1 MTQKV
6 RAIAKIVGL
15 AVLGWGVLLPA
26 DVSAQETSIA
36 GVVTDS
42 TGGVLPGVTVEA
54 SSPVLIEGSRVAVTD
69 SQGVYR
75 VVDLRPG
82 TYRVTYTL
90 PGFSRVLREGIQ
102 LTTGFTASVNVQLTV
117 GALEETVTVTTVS
130 PVVDVQSVVQRKVI
144 TQEILEALPIAK
156 SMQSFVAI
164 VPGLQVSA
172 ANRDVGGTTGD
183 RPLGTTIHGGRP
195 GDQHIYYNGLR
206 SNNFNSAGT
215 GGGGGYSIYFNPAAI
230 AEINLETGQ
239 QTISSESGGVII
251 SVIPKEGG
259 NLFSGVFVVNGTN
272 EDLQSSNL
280 TNDLRARGVSTV
292 PRISG
297 IFDVNAGLGGP
308 IVREKVWF
316 YGAYRRWGSE
326 TFVGGDKF
334 FSAAPL
340 AWAPTPDST
349 RDAYDQNLA
358 SDFNGR
364 LTSQISQNN
373 KVSFAIDFQRRC
385 LCYQGITGNVSPEAT
400 TFTRDRSHYWQG
412 KWSHTA
418 TNRLL
423 LQAGVSHNKMNWNGA
438 PQPGVGPDVI
448 SVVELSTGQR
458 YRATGLFNSR
468 TQDEGFNSSTYN
480 MNFTAN
486 YVTGSHSF
494 FAGTNVLHAR
504 PTTDWHVN
512 GDREYRFLNGQPFS
526 IILRAMP
533 KKEQNRMNDVA
544 IYVADRW
551 TIDRLTLNLGLRY
564 TQFMGYVPEQIVPAG
579 TFLPATTYPEIRDV
593 VNWRDLTPRA
603 GVAYDLRGDGK
614 TALKVSVS
622 KFLTGHAGDVV
633 NRDNPQ
639 STIAD
644 NATRS
649 WFDLDND
656 FVEDCDLL
664 NPDLNGECGAI
675 SDRRFGTS
683 RSQTT
688 FQDRETQHGFGVRDG
703 SWEIAAGVQRELM
716 PSVSMEAT
724 YFRRWY
730 GNFLATDNR
739 LVGPGDF
746 DPFCVTA
753 PVDSRLPGGGGDSI
767 CGLYDIKPQQFGL
780 VDNFV
785 TFADTF
791 GTRTEVYNGVDL
803 TVNARLPRRAFV
815 QGGVNV
821 GRSATDDCDVRPDSP
836 QKLFCNVT
844 PKFLTDVKLAV
855 SYPLPWWD
863 LQLSGTIQSSPG
875 PEITASHTVP
885 SSEVAPSLGRPLAS
899 GRTTTVALVEPG
911 TMYGERLNQLDLRM
925 AKSVRMARFT
935 VRGIVDLYNVFNANT
950 VLDQNNTYGP
960 RWQQPLII
968 LPGRFVK
975 FGMQVN
981 F

>member
-1 MTQKV
+1 MSWSI
-6 RAIAKIVGL
+6 RGIARISGL
-15 AVLGWGVLLPA
+15 ILSTLFLLTPAPAV
-26 DVSAQETSIA
+26 AQETSIA
-36 GVVTDS
+36 GVVTDT
-42 TGGVLPGVTVEA
+42 TGAVLPGVTVEV
-54 SSPVLIEGSRVAVTD
+54 SSPVLIEGTRAAVTD

-82 TYRVTYTL
+82 TYRIVFSL

-102 LTTGFTASVNVQLTV
+102 LTTGFTATVNGQLAV
-117 GALEETVTVTTVS
+117 GALEETVTVSSAS
-130 PVVDVQSVVQRKVI
+130 PIVDVQSVVQREVI
-144 TQEILEALPIAK
+144 TQETLDALPIAK

-183 RPLGTTIHGGRP
+183 RPLGTTIHGGRE

-251 SVIPKEGG
+251 SVVPKEGG
-259 NLFSGVFVVNGTN
+259 NSFSGLFLVNGTN
-272 EDLQSSNL
+272 SDLQSSNL
-280 TNDLRARGVSTV
+280 TQDLRAQGVTTV
-292 PRISG
+292 PRIKG

-308 IVREKVWF
+308 VAREKVWF

-326 TFVGGDKF
+326 TYVGGNKF
-334 FSAAPL
+334 FSSTPL
-340 AWAPTPDST
+340 GWTPNPDRG

-358 SDFNGR
+358 SDYNGR
-364 LTSQISQNN
+364 LTSQISDKN
-373 KVSFAIDFQRRC
+373 KLSFAIDLQRRC

-400 TFTRDRSHYWQG
+400 AFTRDRSHYWQG
-412 KWSHTA
+412 KWSYTA
-418 TNRLL
+418 TSRLL

-448 SVVELSTGQR
+448 SVVELSTGLR
-458 YRATGLFNSR
+458 YRSTGQFNSR
-468 TQDEGFNSSTYN
+468 IQDEGYNSSTYN

-512 GDREYRFLNGQPFS
+512 GDREYRFLNGEPNQ
-526 IILRAMP
+526 IILRATP
-533 KKEQNRMNDVA
+533 KKEMNRMNDVA
-544 IYVADRW
+544 IFVADRW

-564 TQFMGYVPEQIVPAG
+564 TQFMGYVPEQVVPAG
-579 TFLPATTYPEIRDV
+579 TFIPAVTYPKVPDV

-603 GVAYDLRGDGK
+603 GVAYDLRGDGR
-614 TALKVSVS
+614 TAVKFSMS
-622 KFLTGHAGDVV
+622 KFLVGHAGDVV

-644 NATRS
+644 NAARA
-649 WFDLDND
+649 WFDRNGN

-664 NPDLNGECGAI
+664 NPDENGECGPI
-675 SDRRFGTS
+675 SNRRFGQTTN
-683 RSQTT
+683 RTT
-688 FQDRETQHGFGVRDG
+688 FQDGATQRGYGVRDY
-703 SWEIAAGVQRELM
+703 SWEIATGIQQQLWSGV
-716 PSVSMEAT
+716 SVEGT

-746 DPFCVTA
+746 DPFCFSA
-753 PVDSRLPGGGGDSI
+753 PMDARLPGGGGNQI
-767 CGLYDIKPQQFGL
+767 CGLYDVRPERFGL
-780 VDNFV
+780 VDELV

-791 GTRTEVYNGVDL
+791 GKRTEIYNGADL
-803 TVNARLPRRAFV
+803 TLNARLPGRAFV
-815 QGGVNV
+815 QGGINI
-821 GRSATDDCDVRPDSP
+821 GRTATNDCDVRPDSP
-836 QKLFCNVT
+836 QRVFCDIR
-844 PKFLTDVKLAV
+844 PLFLTDVKLAV
-855 SYPLPWWD
+855 SYPLPWWE
-863 LQLSGTIQSSPG
+863 LQLSGTVQSSPG
-875 PEITASHTVP
+875 PEITANYAA
-885 SSEVAPSLGRPLAS
+885 SSNEVAGSLGRPLAS
-899 GRTTTVALVEPG
+899 GRTTTVPLIEPG
-911 TMYGERLNQLDLRM
+911 TIYGERLNQLDLRL
-925 AKSVRMARFT
+925 AKNFKLSRYTF
-935 VRGIVDLYNVFNANT
+935 RGLLDLYNVFNANT
-950 VLDQNNTYGP
+950 VLALNTTYGP
-960 RWQQPLII
+960 RWLTPLNI

-975 FGMQVN
+975 FGLQMN